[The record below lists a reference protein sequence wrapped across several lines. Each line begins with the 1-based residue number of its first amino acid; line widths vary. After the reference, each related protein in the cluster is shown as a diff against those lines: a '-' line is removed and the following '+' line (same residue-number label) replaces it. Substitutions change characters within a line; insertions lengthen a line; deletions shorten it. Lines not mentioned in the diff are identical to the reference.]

1 MEASHQ
7 LMTLCQ
13 QEWKYPELYRQAQV
27 ITNLQES
34 ARKIYVLRSPP
45 NFTPGY
51 SAKWELDKTIKM
63 LKDIFKDMNIDKY
76 QDSWSLMKEDK
87 EVPNC
92 LRNPESDLDDH
103 DDDDDDDE
111 DEDEDEDIGI
121 GCNDCYACVSGGS
134 KPCQKH
140 PPLK

>member
-7 LMTLCQ
+7 Q
-13 QEWKYPELYRQAQV
+13 ELYRQAQV
-27 ITNLQES
+27 ITNLQDTAANIE
-34 ARKIYVLRSPP
+34 VLNREEL
-45 NFTPGY
+45 FY
-51 SAKWELDKTIKM
+51 EHQELDKTIKM

-92 LRNPESDLDDH
+92 LRNPESDLDDD